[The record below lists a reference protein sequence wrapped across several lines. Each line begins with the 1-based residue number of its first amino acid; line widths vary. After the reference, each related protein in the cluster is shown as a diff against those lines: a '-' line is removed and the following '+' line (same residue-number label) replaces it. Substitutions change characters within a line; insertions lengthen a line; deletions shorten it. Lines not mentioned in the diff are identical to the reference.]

1 MRELG
6 AAVLCLLYIKFRR
19 SNKMEKYE
27 AVVLV
32 KHRAFVQLK
41 TALQKM
47 MPADIAQLLSEMIEE
62 QDGFGEKEL
71 TLIFRVLP
79 KELAAETF
87 TYMSSDLQM
96 LLINAFSDRELK
108 AVLDE
113 LFLDD
118 TVDIIEEMPAN
129 VVSRILKT
137 TDPAKRKQ
145 INELLNYPEDSAGSI
160 MTTEFVYFRRDD
172 TVKEAFERIR
182 SVGVVKE
189 TVYTCYVTDCRRLVG
204 RVSLLDL
211 VVADENAIIEDIMD
225 CTVVSVGT
233 HDDQEVVANL
243 FSKHDLAALPV
254 VDAENRIVGII
265 TFDDAMDVI
274 REESN
279 EDMAMMSAVMPNEDG
294 YFKTSVWKHARS
306 RIVWLLVLML
316 SATITGAITNH
327 FEPLIS
333 TVPLLVSF
341 MSMLTGTGGN
351 CGSQSSTMVIQG
363 MAMEEIRLKDF
374 FRVAFKEFRI
384 ALICSVIL
392 AAVNFVRI
400 IIMYQNVKIAA
411 IVSITLIGTVI
422 LSKLLGCMLPM
433 LAKKIHIDPSIM
445 SAPLLSTLVDSCS
458 TLLYFTI
465 AMKILNVAV

>member
-1 MRELG
+1 
-6 AAVLCLLYIKFRR
+6 
-19 SNKMEKYE
+19 MEKYE

-41 TALQKM
+41 TALQEM

-96 LLINAFSDRELK
+96 ILINAFSDRELK

-137 TDPAKRKQ
+137 TDPDKRKQ

-160 MTTEFVYFRRDD
+160 MTTEFVYFRKDD

-211 VVADENAIIEDIMD
+211 VVADEDAVIEDIMD
-225 CTVVSVGT
+225 STVVSVGT
-233 HDDQEVVANL
+233 HEDQEAVANL
-243 FSKHDLAALPV
+243 FAKHDLAALPV

-274 REESN
+274 REEN
-279 EDMAMMSAVMPNEDG
+279 AEDMAMMSAVMPNEDS
-294 YFKTSVWKHARS
+294 YFRTSVWKHARS

-316 SATITGAITNH
+316 SATLTGAITNH
-327 FEPLIS
+327 FEALIAA
-333 TVPLLVSF
+333 VPLLVSF
-341 MSMLTGTGGN
+341 MPMLTGTGGN
-351 CGSQSSTMVIQG
+351 CGSQSSTMIIQG
-363 MAMEEIRLKDF
+363 MAMEEIRPKDF
-374 FRVAFKEFRI
+374 LKVVFKEFRI

-392 AAVNFVRI
+392 SAVNFVRI
-400 IIMYQNVKIAA
+400 LIMYKDIRMAA
-411 IVSITLIGTVI
+411 IVSVTLVGTVI

-433 LAKKIHIDPSIM
+433 LAKKIKLDPAIM

-465 AMKILNVAV
+465 AMNVLHIAV

>member
-1 MRELG
+1 
-6 AAVLCLLYIKFRR
+6 
-19 SNKMEKYE
+19 MEKYE
-27 AVVLV
+27 AAVLV

-41 TALQKM
+41 TALQDM
-47 MPADIAQLLSEMIEE
+47 MPADIAQLLSELIEE
-62 QDGFGEKEL
+62 QDEFGEKEF

-79 KELAAETF
+79 KELAAEAF
-87 TYMSSDLQM
+87 TYMDSDLQM
-96 LLINAFSDRELK
+96 VLINAISDRELR

-129 VVSRILKT
+129 VVSRILKA
-137 TDPAKRKQ
+137 TDPDKRKQ

-160 MTTEFVYFRRDD
+160 MTTEFVYFRKEDS
-172 TVKEAFERIR
+172 VKEAFERIR

-189 TVYTCYVTDCRRLVG
+189 TVYTCYVTDNRRLVG

-211 VVADENAIIEDIMD
+211 VVADEDAVIEDIMD
-225 CTVVSVGT
+225 STVVSVYT
-233 HDDQEVVANL
+233 HDDQEAVANL
-243 FSKHDLAALPV
+243 LAKHGLAAIPV
-254 VDAENRIVGII
+254 VDKENRIVGII
-265 TFDDAMDVI
+265 TFDDVMDVI
-274 REESN
+274 REEN
-279 EDMAMMSAVMPNEDG
+279 AEDMAMMSAVMPNEES

-316 SATITGAITNH
+316 SATLTGAITNH
-327 FEPLIS
+327 FEAQIAAI
-333 TVPLLVSF
+333 PLLVSF
-341 MSMLTGTGGN
+341 MPMLTGTGGN

-374 FRVAFKEFRI
+374 FKVVFKEFRI
-384 ALICSVIL
+384 AIICSLIL
-392 AAVNFVRI
+392 SVVNFGRI
-400 IIMYQNVKIAA
+400 VLFYHDVKIAA
-411 IVSITLIGTVI
+411 VVSVTLVGTVI

-433 LAKKIHIDPSIM
+433 LAKKIHIDPAIM

-465 AMKILNVAV
+465 ALHVLDFPA

>member
-1 MRELG
+1 
-6 AAVLCLLYIKFRR
+6 
-19 SNKMEKYE
+19 MEKYE

-327 FEPLIS
+327 FELLIS

-433 LAKKIHIDPSIM
+433 LAKKIHIDPAIM

>member
-1 MRELG
+1 
-6 AAVLCLLYIKFRR
+6 
-19 SNKMEKYE
+19 MEKYE

-374 FRVAFKEFRI
+374 
-384 ALICSVIL
+384 S
-392 AAVNFVRI
+392 
-400 IIMYQNVKIAA
+400 
-411 IVSITLIGTVI
+411 G
-422 LSKLLGCMLPM
+422 
-433 LAKKIHIDPSIM
+433 
-445 SAPLLSTLVDSCS
+445 
-458 TLLYFTI
+458 
-465 AMKILNVAV
+465 